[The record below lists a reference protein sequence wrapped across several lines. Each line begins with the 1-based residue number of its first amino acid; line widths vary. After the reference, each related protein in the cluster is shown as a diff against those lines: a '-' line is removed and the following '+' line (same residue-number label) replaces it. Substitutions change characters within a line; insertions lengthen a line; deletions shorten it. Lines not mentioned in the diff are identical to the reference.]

1 MTMSMAMSQTAG
13 PSQTPALSQTPGLS
27 PEAKSR
33 LAAVVRSL
41 RQRLLKDM
49 GDAVQSTY
57 RLALPLEEAGLGE
70 KIERRR
76 RRLEARLDEEA
87 RGGGRG
93 AKETPAQARE
103 RHLSGAIKS
112 AAATM
117 LNRLVVLRQ
126 AEALNMV
133 RVKVLSGGWQSPGYK
148 EFRAFA
154 PALLA
159 DDTEGYAEL
168 LRLVFE
174 EWALDLPGLFGEVG
188 LSGLVPVPAATLRAA
203 VEALEDPALAP
214 AWTDDTTLG
223 WVYQFWND
231 PDREALDEK
240 IRNRGK
246 IENHELAAKTQ
257 LFTDRY
263 MVEWLLQNSLG
274 QVWFGICA
282 RNGWTPEVVQPREGG
297 PGGPQGTLDRLEAAR
312 AEWRAKREAGEVDL
326 EALMPLP
333 GAERPDLGDLEQ
345 EERWK
350 YWVPRDLPILKAI
363 GASADG
369 RSADHGPSSLREVKL
384 LDPACGS
391 GHFLV
396 IAFELLAALYQEE
409 ARHRRAA
416 GEALVEEEWTPEAI
430 AASLLERN
438 LHGIDLDPRAVQ
450 IAAAALWLKARTWC
464 REGRPAARAAGLRP
478 FGALPGLRL
487 RTLNLVASNL
497 GLAALP
503 QDDPALM
510 ELVAAVEA
518 ETGIPGHLT
527 RQVVE
532 ALKGADHLGSLLK
545 VDAAVDAALEAWEK
559 GERKAGAGRGQ
570 GNLFGT
576 HVQLTLEDDTRQIR
590 RRSVVQRLEEF
601 LKRHTRA
608 DELGLRL
615 RGEQLAAGV
624 RFARMLR
631 EGQYHLV
638 VGNPP
643 YQGTS
648 KMEGGEYL
656 ARHYPE
662 GKADLYAAFMLR
674 GLQLARSGCV
684 AALLTMRGWMFIGT
698 YEGFRKRIL
707 QEASLDVLADLD
719 RGAFSEI
726 AAGPGGVAACITLFR
741 RGTSHDG
748 TSLALQPS
756 DRRDITGV
764 GLLERKRAALLAGVG
779 RHTFHPARL
788 KVVPGWPLV
797 YWWDEEFLARYAATE
812 KIGDVS
818 PARQGMATADN
829 TRFLR
834 YPWEVVAHDIWL
846 QPAEVPLKLPVLA
859 RWVPY
864 IKGAAGRAWYE
875 TVQDVLRWEPQAL
888 EVKTYEVNGKQ
899 ASRPQNECYYFRP
912 GVAFS
917 MIGASFTAR
926 LHRFRSV
933 FGDKGS
939 SVFPE
944 DPAQAVCLMNSSL
957 AREVMTSLNPTVSF
971 QVGDVNRL
979 PLFPIESADEI
990 VARLDQA
997 FSQHEAHRETSVEF
1011 KNPGPSCWTW
1021 AQDWAQ
1027 QAVDRPAGA
1036 PLPPWEPVHTQ
1047 ATPLDHLSF
1056 ALGVAL
1062 GRFGA
1067 PPAAVAEGQRST
1079 YVLAEGHRT
1088 QQYSLLDEAPA
1099 SALPHGILFMA
1110 ASNTPSGDSLA
1121 HPACAP
1127 LHDAWAA
1134 HGARIAPKA
1143 ALHEYLRGRFFADDH
1158 LKRYEKRPIYFPLSS
1173 EKKSF
1178 VAWVSIHRW
1187 RDDTL
1192 QVLLADHLQP
1202 ALSHLSG
1209 ELADLS
1215 EARTSGDRQDQARA
1229 EARFTEVQALHEE
1242 LRAFVHLVE
1251 EVAEKGAPRTG
1262 KAPAR
1267 EVDARFRMDLDDGVM
1282 INSAALWPLL
1292 KPQWKD
1298 PEKWWAELCT
1308 GGLPP
1313 SGGAGGAG
1321 GGKKNYDWAHLAA
1334 RYFPTR
1340 VDARCQQDPSLAV
1353 AHGVFWKYH
1362 PAKAFQWEL
1371 RLQAP
1376 DELGPDFRLD
1386 EPGSDLYRE
1395 EFERQ
1400 HPDQVRD
1407 LREAEERRR
1416 QRKADKAGEDEGP
1429 AEGELDF
1436 EGED

>member
-1 MTMSMAMSQTAG
+1 LTMSMA
-13 PSQTPALSQTPGLS
+13 LSQPPGLS

-41 RQRLLKDM
+41 RERLLKDL

-57 RLALPLEEAGLGE
+57 RLALPLEEAGLSE
-70 KIERRR
+70 KAERRR
-76 RRLEARLDEEA
+76 HRLEARLDEET
-87 RGGGRG
+87 RGGARG
-93 AKETPAQARE
+93 AKETPAQARQ
-103 RHLSGAIKS
+103 RHLSGAVKS
-112 AAATM
+112 AAATL

-133 RVKVLSGGWQSPGYK
+133 RVKVLTGGWESPGYR

-154 PALLA
+154 PALLV

-246 IENHELAAKTQ
+246 IENHEIAAKTQ

-282 RNGWTPEVVQPREGG
+282 RNGWTPEVVKD
-297 PGGPQGTLDRLEAAR
+297 GTLDRLEAAR
-312 AEWRAKREAGEVDL
+312 AEWRAKREAGQVDP

-333 GAERPDLGDLEQ
+333 GAERPDLYDLKQ

-350 YWVPRDLPILKAI
+350 YWVPRELPAPASP
-363 GASADG
+363 GAG
-369 RSADHGPSSLREVKL
+369 CEGSADHAPASVREVKL

-409 ARHRRAA
+409 GRQRRAA
-416 GEALVEEEWTPEAI
+416 GQSLVEEEWTPHAI
-430 AASLLERN
+430 AASILERN

-450 IAAAALWLKARTWC
+450 IAAAALWLKARIWC
-464 REGRPAARAAGLRP
+464 REGRPAARAAGLRL
-478 FGALPGLRL
+478 FESLPALRL
-487 RTLNLVASNL
+487 KTLNLVASNL

-503 QDDPALM
+503 QDDPALT

-559 GERKAGAGRGQ
+559 GQRKAGAGRGQ
-570 GNLFGT
+570 GSLFGA

-590 RRSVVQRLEEF
+590 RRSVVERLEEF

-674 GLQLARSGCV
+674 GQQLTCQDGLSS
-684 AALLTMRGWMFIGT
+684 LLTLRGWMFLGQF
-698 YEGFRKRIL
+698 EKLRAHL
-707 QEASLDVLADLD
+707 LAEHDLRLLGDLD
-719 RGAFSEI
+719 RGGFETI
-726 AAGPGGVAACITLFR
+726 LDEVVAVAM
-741 RGTSHDG
+741 
-748 TSLALQPS
+748 SLVRNAPPS
-756 DRRDITGV
+756 DRAAVAQLPTPREDRSRDSRRTA
-764 GLLERKRAALLAGVG
+764 RKRAALLAGVG

-788 KVVPGWPLV
+788 QVVPGWPLI
-797 YWWDEEFLARYAATE
+797 YWWDEEFLARYAATPRLGE
-812 KIGDVS
+812 VS
-818 PARQGMATADN
+818 PARFGCTTGNDG
-829 TRFLR
+829 RFLLR
-834 YPWEVVAHDIWL
+834 AWEVHRAGQVTRRCGQTL
-846 QPAEVPLKLPVLA
+846 EGEKGSFVP
-859 RWVPY
+859 W
-864 IKGAAGRAWYE
+864 IKGAAGKSWFE
-875 TVQDVLRWEPQAL
+875 PLDHIVRWQRQAL
-888 EVKTYEVNGKQ
+888 ELNVFGEVSAGLAIRNP
-899 ASRPQNECYYFRP
+899 SYYFHP

-926 LHRFRSV
+926 LHRYRSV
-933 FGDKGS
+933 FGNMGS

-957 AREVMTSLNPTVSF
+957 AQQVMESLNPGVHF
-971 QVGDVNRL
+971 EVGDVNRL

-990 VARLDQA
+990 VARLEVA
-997 FSQHEAHRETSVEF
+997 FTEHEAHRETSVEF
-1011 KNPGPSCWTW
+1011 RQPGPSCWTW

-1047 ATPLDHLSF
+1047 ATRLDHLSF

-1067 PPAAVAEGQRST
+1067 PPAAVG
-1079 YVLAEGHRT
+1079 EGHRS
-1088 QQYSLLDEAPA
+1088 QQYSLLNQAPA
-1099 SALPHGILFMA
+1099 SALPHGILFLA
-1110 ASNTPSGDSLA
+1110 NTDGVTDSLV

-1127 LHDAWAA
+1127 LHEVWAT

-1143 ALHEYLRGRFFADDH
+1143 TLHEYLRGKFFADDH

-1173 EKKSF
+1173 EKKNF
-1178 VAWVSIHRW
+1178 VAWISIHRW

-1202 ALSHLSG
+1202 ALSHLAG

-1215 EARTSGDRQDQARA
+1215 QARTSGDHQDQVRAQARA
-1229 EARFTEVQALHEE
+1229 AEVQALHEE
-1242 LRAFVHLVE
+1242 LRAFVTLVE

-1262 KAPAR
+1262 NAPAR
-1267 EVDARFRMDLDDGVM
+1267 EVDARFRMDLDDGVR

-1298 PEKWWAELCT
+1298 PEKWWGELAE
-1308 GGLPP
+1308 
-1313 SGGAGGAG
+1313 AK
-1321 GGKKNYDWAHLAA
+1321 GKKDYDWAHLAA
-1334 RYFPTR
+1334 RYFPGR
-1340 VDARCQQDPSLAV
+1340 VDAKCQQDPSLAV

-1376 DELGPDFRLD
+1376 DELGSDFRLD

-1395 EFERQ
+1395 DFQRQ
-1400 HPDQVRD
+1400 HPDQVRE

-1416 QRKADKAGEDEGP
+1416 GRKADKTGDEEGP

-1436 EGED
+1436 EGDEQEE

>member
-1 MTMSMAMSQTAG
+1 M
-13 PSQTPALSQTPGLS
+13 
-27 PEAKSR
+27 
-33 LAAVVRSL
+33 
-41 RQRLLKDM
+41 
-49 GDAVQSTY
+49 QSTY

-87 RGGGRG
+87 RGGARG

-133 RVKVLSGGWQSPGYK
+133 RVKVLSGGWQSPGYR

-154 PALLA
+154 PALLV

-231 PDREALDEK
+231 PDREALDKK

-297 PGGPQGTLDRLEAAR
+297 AGGPQGTLDRLEAAR

-369 RSADHGPSSLREVKL
+369 GSADHAPASPGAGCEGSADHGPSSLREVKL

-409 ARHRRAA
+409 ARQRRAA

-464 REGRPAARAAGLRP
+464 REGQPSARAAGLRP
-478 FGALPGLRL
+478 FGALPALRL
-487 RTLNLVASNL
+487 KTLNLVASNL

-503 QDDPALM
+503 QDDPALV

-570 GNLFGT
+570 GNLFGA

-590 RRSVVQRLEEF
+590 RRSVVERLEEF

-674 GLQLARSGCV
+674 GMQLAIRGGGLTSLV
-684 AALLTMRGWMFIGT
+684 TMRGWMFIGS
-698 YEGFRKRIL
+698 YESLRKKL
-707 QEASLDVLADLD
+707 CEHASFQVVGDLGV
-719 RGAFSEI
+719 GAFQEI
-726 AAGPGGVAACITLFR
+726 SGHVVSAVLPIIRSGNTQIAQSPV
-741 RGTSHDG
+741 
-748 TSLALQPS
+748 
-756 DRRDITGV
+756 V
-764 GLLERKRAALLAGVG
+764 GIARSPELESSNKKRAALLSGVG
-779 RHTFHPARL
+779 RHTFHPASL
-788 KVVPGWPLV
+788 KVVPGWPLI
-797 YWWDEEFLARYAATE
+797 YWWDEEFLARYAATPKLGE
-812 KIGDVS
+812 VS
-818 PARQGMATADN
+818 PGRKGLTTGDN
-829 TRFLR
+829 IQHFRN
-834 YPWEVVAHDIWL
+834 PWEVDPSSIWL
-846 QPAEVPLKLPVLA
+846 SRSSCIGTSDAEGWE
-859 RWVPY
+859 WVPV
-864 IKGAAGRAWYE
+864 IKGAAGRSWFEPLLKVIRWKQSAAWIRILQWHYQE
-875 TVQDVLRWEPQAL
+875 NHPAYQVISS
-888 EVKTYEVNGKQ
+888 EVF
-899 ASRPQNECYYFRP
+899 FRL
-912 GVAFS
+912 GVALA

-926 LHRFRSV
+926 QHRYRSV
-933 FGDKGS
+933 LDSMGS
-939 SVFPE
+939 STFPG
-944 DPAQAVCLMNSSL
+944 DLAQAVCLLNSSL
-957 AREVMTSLNPTVSF
+957 AREVMESLNPTVHF

-990 VARLDQA
+990 VARLEVA
-997 FSQHEAHRETSVEF
+997 FTEHEAHRETSVEF
-1011 KNPGPSCWTW
+1011 RQPGPSCWTW
-1021 AQDWAQ
+1021 AQAWAQ

-1067 PPAAVAEGQRST
+1067 PGEG
-1079 YVLAEGHRT
+1079 
-1088 QQYSLLDEAPA
+1088 LLNQAPA
-1099 SALPHGILFMA
+1099 SALPHGILFLA
-1110 ASNTPSGDSLA
+1110 NTDGVTDSLA

-1127 LHDAWAA
+1127 LHDAWAT

-1143 ALHEYLRGRFFADDH
+1143 TLHEYLRGKFFADDH

-1173 EKKSF
+1173 EKKNF
-1178 VAWVSIHRW
+1178 VAWISIHRW

-1202 ALSHLSG
+1202 ALSRLAG
-1209 ELADLS
+1209 ELADLAQ
-1215 EARTSGDRQDQARA
+1215 ARTSGDRQDQVRA
-1229 EARFTEVQALHEE
+1229 EARAAEVQALHEE
-1242 LRAFVHLVE
+1242 LRAFVNLVE
-1251 EVAEKGAPRTG
+1251 EVASNGAPRTG

-1267 EVDARFRMDLDDGVM
+1267 EVDARFRMDSDDGVM

-1298 PEKWWAELCT
+1298 PEKWWAELCE
-1308 GGLPP
+1308 
-1313 SGGAGGAG
+1313 SK
-1321 GGKKNYDWAHLAA
+1321 GKKDYDWSHLAA
-1334 RYFPTR
+1334 RYFPKR
-1340 VDARCQQDPSLAV
+1340 VDGKCQKDPSLAV
-1353 AHGVFWKYH
+1353 AHGAFWKYH
-1362 PAKAFQWEL
+1362 PAKAYQWEL

-1395 EFERQ
+1395 DFQRQ
-1400 HPDQVRD
+1400 HPDQVRE

-1416 QRKADKAGEDEGP
+1416 HRKADKTGDEEGP
-1429 AEGELDF
+1429 SEGELDF

>member
-1 MTMSMAMSQTAG
+1 MTMTMSQ
-13 PSQTPALSQTPGLS
+13 PPGLS

-41 RQRLLKDM
+41 RERLLKDL

-87 RGGGRG
+87 RGGARG

-133 RVKVLSGGWQSPGYK
+133 RVKVLSGGWQSPGYR

-154 PALLA
+154 PALLV

-312 AEWRAKREAGEVDL
+312 AEWRAKREAGQVDP

-350 YWVPRDLPILKAI
+350 YWVPRELPAPASP
-363 GASADG
+363 GAG
-369 RSADHGPSSLREVKL
+369 CEGSADHAPASVREVKL

-409 ARHRRAA
+409 ARQRRAA

-464 REGRPAARAAGLRP
+464 REGQPSARAAGLRP

-487 RTLNLVASNL
+487 KTLNLVASNL

-570 GNLFGT
+570 GSLFGA

-590 RRSVVQRLEEF
+590 RRSVVERLEEF

-674 GLQLARSGCV
+674 GQQLLGQDGI

-707 QEASLDVLADLD
+707 QEASLDILVDLD

-748 TSLALQPS
+748 NSLALQPS
-756 DRRDITGV
+756 DRRDITGL
-764 GLLERKRAALLAGVG
+764 GLLARKRAALLAGVG

-788 KVVPGWPLV
+788 KVVPGWPLI
-797 YWWDEEFLARYAATE
+797 YWWDEEFLARYAATPKLGE
-812 KIGDVS
+812 VS
-818 PARQGMATADN
+818 PARKGIDTGN
-829 TRFLR
+829 NLRFVR
-834 YPWEVVAHDIWL
+834 RSSEIAHQHRCDAPTVGINPCF
-846 QPAEVPLKLPVLA
+846 Q
-859 RWVPY
+859 PY
-864 IKGAAGRAWYE
+864 IKGSEGAQWFEPLRNV
-875 TVQDVLRWEPQAL
+875 VQWKTNGLQIKVFAEFSTGANIRNPQRFFH
-888 EVKTYEVNGKQ
+888 KGI
-899 ASRPQNECYYFRP
+899 
-912 GVAFS
+912 AFTP
-917 MIGASFTAR
+917 IGAVCRSR
-926 LHRFRSV
+926 LHRFPGICDNMGTSV
-933 FGDKGS
+933 Y
-939 SVFPE
+939 PE
-944 DPAQAVCLMNSSL
+944 DLNTLICLMNSNIAGSIL
-957 AREVMTSLNPTVSF
+957 SSLNPTVHF
-971 QVGDVNRL
+971 QISDVNRL

-997 FSQHEAHRETSVEF
+997 FTEHEAHRETSVEF
-1011 KNPGPSCWTW
+1011 RHPGPSCWTW
-1021 AQDWAQ
+1021 AQAWAQ
-1027 QAVDRPAGA
+1027 AAVDRPAGA

-1062 GRFGA
+1062 GRLGA
-1067 PPAAVAEGQRST
+1067 HGEGI
-1079 YVLAEGHRT
+1079 
-1088 QQYSLLDEAPA
+1088 LDEAPA

-1110 ASNTPSGDSLA
+1110 PSGSASGLGGGAGAFGASSGDSLA

-1143 ALHEYLRGRFFADDH
+1143 TLHEYLRLRFFADDH

-1173 EKKSF
+1173 EKKNF
-1178 VAWVSIHRW
+1178 VAWISIHRW

-1202 ALSHLSG
+1202 ALSRLSG

-1229 EARFTEVQALHEE
+1229 EARAAEVQALHEE

-1267 EVDARFRMDLDDGVM
+1267 EVDARFRMDSDDGVM

-1298 PEKWWAELCT
+1298 PEKWWAEL
-1308 GGLPP
+1308 
-1313 SGGAGGAG
+1313 AEAQ
-1321 GGKKNYDWAHLAA
+1321 GKKDYDWSHLAA
-1334 RYFPTR
+1334 RYFPKR
-1340 VDARCQQDPSLAV
+1340 VDGKCQQDPSLAV

-1395 EFERQ
+1395 DFQRQ
-1400 HPDQVRD
+1400 HPDQVRE

-1416 QRKADKAGEDEGP
+1416 HRKADKTGDEEGP
-1429 AEGELDF
+1429 SEGELDF